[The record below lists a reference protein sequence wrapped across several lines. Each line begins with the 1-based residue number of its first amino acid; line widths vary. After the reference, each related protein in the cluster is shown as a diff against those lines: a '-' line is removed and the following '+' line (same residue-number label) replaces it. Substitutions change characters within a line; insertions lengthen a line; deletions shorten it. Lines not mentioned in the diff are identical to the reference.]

1 MLRNTSNRGNTDKLK
16 HEWGGEARGADT
28 AWTNDVK
35 QMKRLKAL
43 TMTGQIIRRRFLT
56 EKLPGAISG
65 SRISRS
71 CVKGKTAPKCQISDD
86 FPNFL
91 ICCYNNT

>member
-16 HEWGGEARGADT
+16 HEWGGEADT

-35 QMKRLKAL
+35 QIKRLEAL

-91 ICCYNNT
+91 ICCYNNI